1 MKTLEEIL
9 IEVSNLPYIRDAKVG
24 TEYEVPCVENK
35 GDFLPIIPLAHDDK
49 EIGFPY
55 FHVHYDFRFFND
67 AEIRKFNKNNYL
79 IESSQSKGSKFSFV
93 KTLRG
98 KISDDFINSR
108 EPADDIATKFR
119 IEKRICF
126 RDPGVL
132 KDSLCQFVSS
142 GNIKNLDDKERN
154 KKFLDAG
161 ICPHKF
167 HKFSDSSVKGGDGH
181 NKVLHCP
188 LHGLK
193 FQMKTG
199 KLLRCGKTASSL
211 E

>member
-9 IEVSNLPYIRDAKVG
+9 VEVSNLPYIRDAKVG
-24 TEYEVPCVENK
+24 AEYEVPCAENK

-55 FHVHYDFRFFND
+55 FHIHYDFRFFND
-67 AEIRKFNKNNYL
+67 SEIRKFNKNNYL
-79 IESSQSKGSKFSFV
+79 IENSQSKGSKFSFIR
-93 KTLRG
+93 KLDG
-98 KISDDFINSR
+98 QNHSDFINSR
-108 EPADDIATKFR
+108 EPGDDITTKFK

-126 RDPGVL
+126 RKPGVP
-132 KDSLCQFVSS
+132 KDSLCEFVSG
-142 GNIKNLDDKERN
+142 GNIKNLDNNEQN
-154 KKFLDAG
+154 KKFLDVG

-167 HKFSDSSVKGGDGH
+167 HKFSNSSVKGREGH

-193 FQMKTG
+193 FQMATG
-199 KLLRCGKTASSL
+199 KRLKCGGKTQ
-211 E
+211 